1 MSCLDLMEVTQVKRR
16 EFITVLGG
24 AAAWPLATRAEQT
37 GRVWRVAVIG
47 AVSPLPAMLSAF
59 REALQQRG
67 WTEGKNLSIDVRW
80 PKGSFAQDPGLIP
93 DVLHSNVDV
102 IVAWATPSAL
112 AARRATST
120 IPIAFLGVADPVGS
134 GLAASLAHPG
144 GNATGSSDNAPE
156 LSAKLL
162 GTFAQLV
169 PGMSSVGVVVNPANP
184 GAVAQMD
191 GTQQAVHALGLQSE
205 VVNAGTLEEY
215 ERAFAS
221 LKINGVNGVL
231 LLPDPSNTASA
242 AADKIAELAQQYRLP
257 TAFKVRSNVAAG
269 GLMSY
274 GADLNDQFRLAAF
287 YVDRILR
294 GQKPA
299 DLPVQLPTKFE
310 LVINLKTARA
320 LGLNVPDNLLAITDD
335 VIE

>member
-1 MSCLDLMEVTQVKRR
+1 MAIDIGRR
-16 EFITVLGG
+16 QLISALGCAAITLPF
-24 AAAWPLATRAEQT
+24 AARAQQT
-37 GRVWRVAVIG
+37 DRVWRVAVIG

-67 WTEGKNLSIDVRW
+67 WIEGKNLSIDVRW
-80 PKGSFAQDPGLIP
+80 PKGSFAQDPDLIP
-93 DVLHSNVDV
+93 EVLHSNVDV
-102 IVAWATPSAL
+102 IVAWTTPSAL

-120 IPIAFLGVADPVGS
+120 IPIVFLGISDPVGS

-144 GNATGSSDNAPE
+144 GNATGSSNAAPD

-162 GTFAQLV
+162 GMLAQFV

-191 GTQQAVHALGLQSE
+191 GTQQAVHALGLQSQ
-205 VVNAGTLEEY
+205 VVNAATLEEY
-215 ERAFAS
+215 ERAFAR
-221 LKINGVNGVL
+221 LKIEGVNGVL
-231 LLPDPSNTASA
+231 LLLDSSN
-242 AADKIAELAQQYRLP
+242 DKYAGEIAELAQQHRLP
-257 TAFKVRSNVAAG
+257 TAFQNRECVAAG

-274 GADLNDQFRLAAF
+274 GTDNNDQFRLAAF

-294 GQKPA
+294 GEKPA
-299 DLPVQLPTKFE
+299 DLPVQLPTKFD
-310 LVINLKTARA
+310 LVINLKTAKT
-320 LGLNVPDNLLAITDD
+320 LGLTVPQTLLVAADE

>member
-1 MSCLDLMEVTQVKRR
+1 MRRRDL
-16 EFITVLGG
+16 IALLGG
-24 AAAWPLATRAEQT
+24 AAAWPLAAQAQQT
-37 GRVWRVAVIG
+37 DRVWRVAVIG
-47 AVSPLPAMLSAF
+47 VVSPLPAYLGAF

-80 PKGSFAQDPGLIP
+80 PKGSFAQDPGVIAE
-93 DVLHSNVDV
+93 VLHGNVDI
-102 IVAWATPSAL
+102 IVAWATPTAL

-120 IPIAFLGVADPVGS
+120 IPIVFLGVSDPVGS
-134 GLAASLAHPG
+134 GLAASFAHPG
-144 GNATGSSDNAPE
+144 GNATGSSNAAPD

-162 GTFAQLV
+162 ATFAQLV

-191 GTQQAVHALGLQSE
+191 GTQQAVHALGIQSQ
-205 VVNAGTLEEY
+205 VVNAATPEEY
-215 ERAFAS
+215 ERAFAR
-221 LKINGVNGVL
+221 LKTEGVNGVL
-231 LLPDPSNTASA
+231 LLADPSNDAYA
-242 AADKIAELAQQYRLP
+242 GKIAELAQQYRLP
-257 TAFKVRSNVAAG
+257 TAFQLRNNVAAG

-274 GADLNDQFRLAAF
+274 GADNNDQFRLAAF

-294 GQKPA
+294 GEKPA

-310 LVINLKTARA
+310 LAINLKTAKT
-320 LGLNVPDNLLAITDD
+320 LGITIPATLLATADE

>member
-1 MSCLDLMEVTQVKRR
+1 MRRRDFVKATAVSAV
-16 EFITVLGG
+16 IL
-24 AAAWPLATRAEQT
+24 PLAARAQQT
-37 GRVWRVAVIG
+37 GRVWRVALIG
-47 AVSPLPAMLSAF
+47 AVSPLPAYLDAF
-59 REALQQRG
+59 REALQERG

-80 PKGSFAQDPGLIP
+80 PKGSLAQEPSLVP
-93 DVLHSNVDV
+93 DVLHSDVDV
-102 IVAWATPSAL
+102 IVAWATPTAL

-120 IPIAFLGVADPVGS
+120 IPIVFLGISDPVGS

-144 GNATGSSDNAPE
+144 GNATGSSNSAPD

-191 GTQQAVHALGLQSE
+191 GTQQAVHALGLQSQ
-205 VVNAGTLEEY
+205 VVNAATPEEY
-215 ERAFAS
+215 EHAFAHLNS
-221 LKINGVNGVL
+221 EGVEGVL
-231 LLPDPSNTASA
+231 LLADPSNDAYA
-242 AADKIAELAQQYRLP
+242 GKIAELAQQYRLP
-257 TAFKVRSNVAAG
+257 TAFQLRNNVVAG

-274 GADLNDQFRLAAF
+274 GADNNDQFRLAAF

-294 GQKPA
+294 GEKPA
-299 DLPVQLPTKFE
+299 DLPVQMPTKFNFA
-310 LVINLKTARA
+310 INIKTAKA
-320 LGLNVPDNLLAITDD
+320 LGITVPPTLLSIADE